1 MDNPKIT
8 VHKGEKNHF
17 LRVHLD
23 AEPSGML
30 RFESEHA
37 YTKPEAD
44 FRAVMLSSRYGFD
57 RDELPTHLIIEVYP
71 KV

>member
-1 MDNPKIT
+1 MNSPKIT

-17 LRVHLD
+17 LRVHFD
-23 AEPSGML
+23 AGIGGVL
-30 RFESEHA
+30 RFESEEA

-57 RDELPTHLIIEVYP
+57 RDELPTHSVVEVYP
-71 KV
+71 KM